1 MANSIRSMFMD
12 LVGQTSPFP
21 LGLEVKSAEGIYVNG
36 VDGEKYM
43 DLISG
48 ISVSNLGH
56 GNKEIVKAVQ
66 KQAAKYMHTMV
77 YGEHIQSPQIEFAK
91 SLTKLLPESLNS
103 VFYTNSGSEAVEGS
117 MKLAKRYT
125 GRYEIIVCRNGYHG
139 NTHGAQSLMDNE
151 YLSQA
156 YRPFV
161 PGIRFIDYDDID
173 SLGQITDKTAGV
185 ITETIQG
192 DIGIKVASDKFM
204 TELRKKCDKV
214 GALLIFDEIQTGFG
228 RTGKLFAF
236 EHYNIV
242 PDVLLIA
249 KAMGGGMPTG
259 ALVANREVMKV
270 FTNNPI
276 LGFISTFSGHPVS
289 IAAAVASL
297 DQLIKLD
304 LISKI
309 ENKEKLFLKY
319 LVHPKIKEIR
329 SKGLF
334 FAVDLGDA
342 DYVKRVIANAFEKG
356 VLFDWFLYNDESF
369 RLAPPLIIDEEEIKL
384 ACRLIVE
391 AIQEEYQG

>member
-1 MANSIRSMFMD
+1 MSNRSLFLD
-12 LVGQTSPFP
+12 FVGQTSPFP
-21 LGLEVKSAEGIYVNG
+21 LGLEVEKAKGIYVYG
-36 VDGEKYM
+36 SDGNKYM

-56 GNKEIVKAVQ
+56 GNERIIKAVQ
-66 KQAAKYMHTMV
+66 EQAAKYMHTMV
-77 YGEHIQSPQIEFAK
+77 YGEHIQSPQIEFAQ
-91 SLTKLLPESLNS
+91 KLISYLPKSLNS
-103 VFYTNSGSEAVEGS
+103 VFYTNSGSEAVEGA

-125 GRYEIIVCRNGYHG
+125 DRYEIVVCRNGYHG

-161 PGIRFIDYDDID
+161 PGIKFINYDDIE
-173 SLGQITDKTAGV
+173 SLELITNKTAGV

-192 DIGIKVASDKFM
+192 DIGIKVANDNFIIA
-204 TELRKKCDKV
+204 LRKKCNEV
-214 GALLIFDEIQTGFG
+214 GALLVFDEIQTGFG

-236 EHYNIV
+236 EHYEVV

-289 IAAAVASL
+289 LAAAVASFNEL
-297 DQLIKLD
+297 TSNNLIE
-304 LISKI
+304 SVN
-309 ENKEKLFLKY
+309 NKEQIFLKN
-319 LVHPKIKEIR
+319 LVHPAIKEIR

-334 FAVDLGDA
+334 FAVDLA
-342 DYVKRVIANAFEKG
+342 DSDFVKRVINSAFKKG
-356 VLFDWFLYNDESF
+356 VLMDWFLYNEQSF
-369 RLAPPLIIDEEEIKL
+369 RLAPPLIITDKEIIKACEIITNAIEEAK
-384 ACRLIVE
+384 R
-391 AIQEEYQG
+391 

>member
-1 MANSIRSMFMD
+1 
-12 LVGQTSPFP
+12 
-21 LGLEVKSAEGIYVNG
+21 
-36 VDGEKYM
+36 
-43 DLISG
+43 
-48 ISVSNLGH
+48 
-56 GNKEIVKAVQ
+56 
-66 KQAAKYMHTMV
+66 MV

-91 SLTKLLPESLNS
+91 NLTKLLPFSLNS
-103 VFYTNSGSEAVEGS
+103 VFYTNSGSEAVEGA
-117 MKLAKRYT
+117 MKLAKRFT
-125 GRYEIIVCRNGYHG
+125 GRYEIVVCRNGYHG

-161 PGIRFIDYDDID
+161 PGIRFIDYDDME

-192 DIGIKVASDKFM
+192 DIGIKVASNEFISA
-204 TELRKKCDKV
+204 LRNKCDEV
-214 GALLIFDEIQTGFG
+214 GALLVFDEIQTGFG

-236 EHYNIV
+236 EHYDIV

-259 ALVANREVMKV
+259 ALVANRDVMKV

-289 IAAAVASL
+289 IAAAIASL
-297 DQLIKLD
+297 NQLIKLD
-304 LISKI
+304 LIAKI
-309 ENKEKLFLKY
+309 EHKEKLFLKH

-334 FAVDLGDA
+334 FAVDFGDA
-342 DYVKRVIANAFEKG
+342 DFVKRIINYAFDRG
-356 VLFDWFLYNDESF
+356 VLFDWFLYNDESI
-369 RLAPPLIIDEEEIKL
+369 RLAPPLIISEKEIIE
-384 ACRLIVE
+384 ACSIIVE
-391 AIQEEYQG
+391 AIEKS